1 MSQALFDAV
10 KSGNLSQL
18 NSILQGAYVNVA
30 GEGGMTPLML
40 AASLGHLETVKAL
53 LGAGAEVA
61 ARGAREYNA
70 LMYATYNSELDR
82 GFPEVVQV
90 LIDAGADIETQI
102 FYAIRPLMLA
112 AGAGETAVCQ
122 VLLKAGA
129 DPKAR
134 NEGGRT
140 ALMMVKDKDY
150 IDVINLLHEAESMV
164 ELGADGAGC
173 GSRNAPNSNVVTFL
187 KKEKH

>member
-10 KSGNLSQL
+10 KNGDLSQL
-18 NSILQGAYVNVA
+18 NSALPGADVNAV

-40 AASLGHLETVKAL
+40 AASLGHLDQVNAL
-53 LGAGAEVA
+53 IGAGANVA
-61 ARGAREYNA
+61 ARDEREYNA
-70 LMYATYNSELDR
+70 LMCAVYNADLDR
-82 GFPEVVQV
+82 GFPDVVQA
-90 LIDAGADIETQI
+90 LIDAGADIETKI
-102 FYAIRPLMLA
+102 FYDIRPLMLA
-112 AGAGETAVCQ
+112 AGAGEAGVVI
-122 VLLKAGA
+122 VLLNAGV

-150 IDVINLLHEAESMV
+150 VDVINLLHEAESMV
-164 ELGADGAGC
+164 ELGEDGGGC

-187 KKEKH
+187 KKDQH